1 MNLCV
6 SNNVVS
12 KDVEMERV
20 EKKVDEEEKKVE
32 EEEEGEKISELE
44 KRTSSESRDRRTHT
58 YPYTTQYQKMSWSKW
73 RG

>member
-32 EEEEGEKISELE
+32 EEEEGPEGEKISELE
-44 KRTSSESRDRRTHT
+44 KRTSISVNLAIAVHAHN
-58 YPYTTQYQKMSWSKW
+58 PYTTQCIKK
-73 RG
+73 